1 MSSQILA
8 GVKERLEA
16 AEKTIAG
23 WAEDKPWIN
32 ENETKSA
39 VEKVSSTGVR
49 ALVRLQHGIWH
60 TFMTGCSPWH
70 HGRLHLKNMEG

>member
-1 MSSQILA
+1 MVCADKHAWCCHWLLHFVQILA
-8 GVKERLEA
+8 GVRERLEA

-39 VEKVSSTGVR
+39 VEKVSGAVS
-49 ALVRLQHGIWH
+49 
-60 TFMTGCSPWH
+60 F
-70 HGRLHLKNMEG
+70 